1 MSVKII
7 AVSHGRFSEGLVDSV
22 QMLAGEQKD
31 LVYYG
36 LFPEET
42 VDDLREKLR
51 AELEATPENM
61 EVLFLSDV
69 FHGSPFNTIVDL
81 MRDFNFYHLTGIN
94 LSLAVVAMMD
104 RYMDM
109 GAEEICRHLMD
120 EGAETIM
127 YVNDMFHADDAEEE
141 DEEEEE

>member
-22 QMLAGEQKD
+22 QMLAGAQEN
-31 LVYYG
+31 LTYYG

-42 VDDLREKLR
+42 VDDLREKLKK
-51 AELEATPENM
+51 ELENTPEDM

-81 MRDFNFYHLTGIN
+81 MREFKFHHVTGIN

-109 GAEEICRHLMD
+109 SAEEIGRHLV
-120 EGAETIM
+120 EESAGTIQ
-127 YVNDMFHADDAEEE
+127 YVNDMFSPDVEVEDEE
-141 DEEEEE
+141 DEEE

>member
-7 AVSHGRFSEGLVDSV
+7 AVSHGRFSEGLVYSV
-22 QMLAGEQKD
+22 QMLAGTQEN

-42 VDDLREKLR
+42 VDDLREKLKK
-51 AELEATPENM
+51 ELEQTPEDM

-81 MRDFNFYHLTGIN
+81 MREFHFYHVTGIN

-109 GAEEICRHLMD
+109 TAEEIGRHLVE
-120 EGAETIM
+120 EGAGTIQ
-127 YVNDMFHADDAEEE
+127 YVNDMFNPEEDEE

>member
-81 MRDFNFYHLTGIN
+81 MRDFQFHHLTGIN
-94 LSLAVVAMMD
+94 LSLAVAAMLD

-120 EGAETIM
+120 EGAGTIM